1 MKGEPDMK
9 TERIKNAQESE
20 KIPYVV
26 INGMVFINCTK
37 DMIERTVENE
47 NLRKAY
53 LRIDE
58 WEDMP

>member
-1 MKGEPDMK
+1 MK

-47 NLRKAY
+47 NRRKAY

-58 WEDMP
+58 WEDIP